1 MAAPALPKLAVD
13 IQPLGD
19 RVVILPMEAEQVTA
33 SGIVIPD
40 TASEKKPQEGT
51 VLALGKGDIMTS
63 EGKVSN
69 PHDFL
74 KVGDVVLFGKYA
86 GDEIEVKTK
95 EGKMVELKILRL
107 DSVLGV
113 VKK

>member
-1 MAAPALPKLAVD
+1 MAAALPKLAVE
-13 IQPLGD
+13 IHPLGD
-19 RVVILPMEAEQVTA
+19 RVVVLPMEAEQVTA

-40 TASEKKPQEGT
+40 TAKDKKPQEGT
-51 VLALGKGDIMTS
+51 VIALGKGDMMTS

-74 KVGDVVLFGKYA
+74 KVGDKVLYGKYA
-86 GDEIEVKTK
+86 GDEIEVKDK
-95 EGKMVELKILRL
+95 DGKLHELKILRL

>member
-1 MAAPALPKLAVD
+1 M
-13 IQPLGD
+13 
-19 RVVILPMEAEQVTA
+19 
-33 SGIVIPD
+33 
-40 TASEKKPQEGT
+40 
-51 VLALGKGDIMTS
+51 MTS

-74 KVGDVVLFGKYA
+74 KVGDKVLYGKYA
-86 GDEIEVKTK
+86 GDEIEVKDTS
-95 EGKMVELKILRL
+95 GKLHELKILRL